1 MSVVTLKNLN
11 TNDIMQYQQNRYPVL
26 LIDRINEVIPGV
38 EAEGIKA
45 FTYNEWFFP
54 GHFEDEPN
62 VPGFVQMECLVQ
74 VYIMT
79 FLTLPEYK
87 GMKTNFFSINNTQF
101 RRKIIP
107 GDMLTIKATLDS
119 CKRGVARG
127 SANGFVDGEHACSA
141 DFIVTIPDVL
151 NKFKPRT

>member
-1 MSVVTLKNLN
+1 
-11 TNDIMQYQQNRYPVL
+11 
-26 LIDRINEVIPGV
+26 
-38 EAEGIKA
+38 
-45 FTYNEWFFP
+45 
-54 GHFEDEPN
+54 
-62 VPGFVQMECLVQ
+62 
-74 VYIMT
+74 MT

-107 GDMLTIKATLDS
+107 GDILTIKATLDS

-127 SANGFVDGEHACSA
+127 SADGFVDGEHACSA

>member
-1 MSVVTLKNLN
+1 MGDTTLTNLSA
-11 TNDIMQYQQNRYPVL
+11 IEIQEYQQNRPPVL
-26 LIDRINEVIPGV
+26 LIDRICSVTPG
-38 EAEGIKA
+38 EKASGIKA

-74 VYIMT
+74 VFIMT
-79 FLTLPEYK
+79 FLTLPDYK

-107 GDMLTIKATLDS
+107 GDTLTIKATLDT

-127 SANGFVDGEHACSA
+127 SAQGFVGDEVACSA

-151 NKFKPRT
+151 NKFKPKT